1 MPGVLLTASALAL
14 GFLHGLGADHL
25 MAIAALSVR
34 PGDHGGSRTHP
45 VRVAVGFAI
54 GHALLLLAGSALVI
68 LLGWQIP
75 VLVERTGERVGGILL
90 ILLGA
95 FGLWVVF
102 NQRLYGHTH
111 AHGDPPHVHYHV
123 HFGHAH
129 GHRTDGHQHLP
140 GLLGAVFAVS
150 GLRAITLMA
159 PIGSALDGNVMA
171 SMLTVAYLVVDLR
184 GRHPPLDVALR
195 HCAVARPGVGGD
207 RPSSGSWRRRAHGRR
222 LDGTRRVL
230 DCREL
235 TRDIRPRH
243 VTV

>member
-1 MPGVLLTASALAL
+1 VLLTASALAL

-34 PGDHGGSRTHP
+34 PAARAGSRTHP
-45 VRVAVGFAI
+45 VRVAVGFAL

-75 VLVERTGERVGGILL
+75 VLVERTGERVGGVLL

-95 FGLWVVF
+95 FGLWVAF

-111 AHGDPPHVHYHV
+111 AHGDPSHVHYHV
-123 HFGHAH
+123 HFGQAH
-129 GHRTDGHQHLP
+129 GHPSDGHQHLP

-159 PIGSALDGNVMA
+159 PIGSALDGNVVA
-171 SMLTVAYLVVDLR
+171 SMFTVAYLVIVFAAGILLSMSLF
-184 GRHPPLDVALR
+184 GIV
-195 HCAVARPGVGGD
+195 
-207 RPSSGSWRRRAHGRR
+207 
-222 LDGTRRVL
+222 
-230 DCREL
+230 L
-235 TRDIRPRH
+235 TRLLGSPFVIRAVGRSAAA
-243 VTV
+243 VTALASIGLGIYWLAG

>member
-1 MPGVLLTASALAL
+1 
-14 GFLHGLGADHL
+14 

-34 PGDHGGSRTHP
+34 HGDHGASRTHP

-111 AHGDPPHVHYHV
+111 AHGDPAHVHYHV

-129 GHRTDGHQHLP
+129 GHPTDGHQHLP

-171 SMLTVAYLVVDLR
+171 SMLTVAYLVVIFAAGILLSMSLFGIVLSRVLGSEVIARRLGR
-184 GRHPPLDVALR
+184 GAAVLT
-195 HCAVARPGVGGD
+195 AVASMGLGVYWIVV
-207 RPSSGSWRRRAHGRR
+207 S
-222 LDGTRRVL
+222 
-230 DCREL
+230 
-235 TRDIRPRH
+235 
-243 VTV
+243 